1 MKWEYCFTKFSENR
15 DWATNELNKLGNDG
29 WEAVTIMPDGHLLM
43 KRPKSQ
49 VNLQNEALPP
59 AATH

>member
-43 KRPKSQ
+43 KRPKSPSQ
-49 VNLQNEALPP
+49 SSK
-59 AATH
+59 